1 MFLIMIGILIIIF
14 VIYKIYY
21 NGYNHAKFD
30 NIIKILVR
38 QCSRWAIAAEQDN
51 TPLIKTLHANYAAG
65 YLWAIKD
72 IASDEEI
79 YHITGIN
86 MKDFTKNIVSIQDK
100 STLNI
105 AQICPQFAP
114 VDKYLLNVA
123 NMI

>member
-1 MFLIMIGILIIIF
+1 MRLVTIGILLLIF
-14 VIYKIYY
+14 ITYKLY
-21 NGYNHAKFD
+21 NRHYNKKFD
-30 NIIKILVR
+30 DIIKILVR

-114 VDKYLLNVA
+114 VDKYLLNIA